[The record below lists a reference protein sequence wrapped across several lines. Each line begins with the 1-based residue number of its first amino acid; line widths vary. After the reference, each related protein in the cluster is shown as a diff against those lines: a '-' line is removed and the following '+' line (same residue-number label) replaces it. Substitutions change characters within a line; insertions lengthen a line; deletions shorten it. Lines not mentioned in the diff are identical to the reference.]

1 MSSSPTF
8 RFATQ
13 LDLEQMIRLRIL
25 TQTENLPP
33 LSPAQETLY
42 ANELRDYFT
51 QVLPTPDFLAAVA
64 EEPGGRLV
72 SVNGLVIYRK
82 PPSLG
87 GARGLTG
94 YVGNVYTVT
103 DRRGQG
109 LASALIRLLIERARE
124 LGVEKL
130 HLGATESGKG
140 VYERVGFGPTRYHAM
155 ELRLS

>member
-1 MSSSPTF
+1 MSISPAF
-8 RFATQ
+8 RFATL

-25 TQTENLPP
+25 AQTENLPILP
-33 LSPAQETLY
+33 SPQEESY
-42 ANELRDYFT
+42 ANQLRDYFVR
-51 QVLPTPDFLAAVA
+51 VLPSPDFHAAVA
-64 EEPGGRLV
+64 EDSGSRLV
-72 SVNGLVIYRK
+72 SVNALVLYRK

-87 GARGLTG
+87 GAHGLTG
-94 YVGNVYTVT
+94 YVGSVYTAT

-109 LASALIRLLIERARE
+109 LASALLRLLIERARE

-140 VYERVGFGPTRYHAM
+140 VYERLGFGPTRYHAM